1 MTSMVS
7 RRLTAI
13 FIAGLLSALGF
24 AGFTIATSVRVHA
37 APQSIED
44 RVAKDESQAAPVKI
58 YSKGEVDGQFDN
70 GKVILYPGHNGQF
83 FVETSR
89 RLKDGAAE
97 LHEDETDA
105 FYVVKGAST
114 LVYGGKM
121 AAPGTTMSNGK
132 PMLPGQL
139 HGESIIGGQSVR
151 LNVGDFVVIP
161 SGQPHMFTEVQA
173 PFWYL
178 VVKVRNPGKLGAAPP
193 VN

>member
-1 MTSMVS
+1 MSAEKLRTICSVGMMS
-7 RRLTAI
+7 AIAFTALA
-13 FIAGLLSALGF
+13 IASTG
-24 AGFTIATSVRVHA
+24 RVHA
-37 APQSIED
+37 APQSMED
-44 RVAKDESQAAPVKI
+44 RVAKDQSQAAPVKI
-58 YSKGEVDGQFDN
+58 YTKAQVDGQFEN
-70 GKVILYPGHNGQF
+70 NKLILEPGHNGQF

-89 RLKDGAAE
+89 RLKDGEAE
-97 LHEDETDA
+97 LHEDETDV

-121 AAPGTTMSNGK
+121 TDPGTTMVNGNSL
-132 PMLPGQL
+132 PPGQI
-139 HGESIIGGQSVR
+139 HGKTIIGGQSVR

-178 VVKVRNPGKLGAAPP
+178 VVKVRNPGKLGGAPK